1 MKTIYIWT
9 GVLLLAAILT
19 LPKAFGLD
27 AEPMDDAKDAQRASQ
42 RQAAEDQCTAIY
54 GNHAMFFETRK
65 GNLICRNGSFK

>member
-9 GVLLLAAILT
+9 GVLLLAALLT

-27 AEPMDDAKDAQRASQ
+27 AEPMDNDNDAQRAAQ

-54 GNHAMFFETRK
+54 GSHTMFFETRQ
-65 GNLICRNGSFK
+65 GNLVCRNGGMK